1 MLNLKKYKKLNILK
15 IILLC
20 ITIYGIMSFFGEVE
34 LIMIFMIIIIVF
46 LFYVIVYSKE
56 KHNKLLKLAQN
67 NKRKYNLAIEIL
79 EAVVWEW
86 ESETKELFISRKI
99 KYILKNYT
107 KDLYTFK
114 KLLSYISEEDK
125 EPIKNF
131 FYDLI
136 QDNIIDNFTLECSI
150 INDIGE
156 NLIIE
161 IQGKSR
167 MKDDVFFISGY
178 IKDVTIK
185 KHKENIN
192 KLIENR
198 NRLAVEGSK
207 DITFWLNVNQ
217 SIISLDKS
225 IRNYIDFEGER
236 DLVTSYTSWKKN
248 IVNEDL
254 INYDKEILDIIIN
267 KEDEF
272 YSIEYR
278 IKNKDGGITW
288 FQNKG
293 KKSYEKNGDIF
304 LYGSISDITERKE
317 VELKQEYLTYT
328 DEVTGN
334 ANRRYFFKKVDEF
347 INMYNDNLAIIFIDL
362 DNFKY
367 INDTYGHDVGDSL
380 LREFTKIIE
389 DINIEDSLFARY
401 GSDEFII
408 AKYNYES
415 INDIIALLEKIIKK
429 LRKPLM
435 IKEKEL
441 FCTISIGI
449 SLYPEDGRDINE
461 LIKRADMAMYLAKIN
476 GKNRYEIF
484 DMKMLQVLDREFEIE
499 KGLRTAIENNEIK
512 IMYQPKILVNTGKVI
527 GFEALV
533 RWESKEL
540 GFVSPKEFISIAES
554 SGLIISI
561 GKYIIEE
568 VFKNCRELLLETD
581 KDFKL
586 AINLSDVQIR
596 DERIVGFIDE
606 TLKKYNIS
614 SKHIEFEIT
623 ESIIM
628 KSPEKNIKTLD
639 KLKSL
644 GVTLALDDFGT
655 GYSSLSYLRILPLD
669 VLKIDKSF
677 IDGILIEEKSEYIIN
692 SIIELSHY
700 LSLVVVAEGVE
711 RQEQLD
717 YLKKINCDIIQGY
730 YFSKPIDFI
739 ESKKML
745 LND

>member
-1 MLNLKKYKKLNILK
+1 
-15 IILLC
+15 
-20 ITIYGIMSFFGEVE
+20 
-34 LIMIFMIIIIVF
+34 MIIIMVF
-46 LFYVIVYSKE
+46 LSYVIVCSHK

-67 NKRKYNLAIEIL
+67 NKRKYNLAIDIL
-79 EAVVWEW
+79 DVVIWEW
-86 ESETKELFISRKI
+86 ESETKELFISPKI
-99 KYILKNYT
+99 KDILRNYT
-107 KDLYTFK
+107 KESYTFK

-136 QDNIIDNFTLECSI
+136 QNSIIDNFTLECSI

-156 NLIIE
+156 KIIIE

-167 MKDDVFFISGY
+167 MKGDIFFISGY
-178 IKDVTIK
+178 FKDVTIK

-225 IRNYIDFEGER
+225 IRNYIDFEGDR

-248 IVNEDL
+248 IVNED
-254 INYDKEILDIIIN
+254 ITEYDKEILNIIRN
-267 KEDEF
+267 KESEF
-272 YSIEYR
+272 FSIEYR
-278 IKNKDGGITW
+278 MKNKTGGITW
-288 FQNKG
+288 FQSKG
-293 KKSYEKNGDIF
+293 KKTYETNGDIF

-317 VELKQEYLTYT
+317 IELKQEYLTYT

-334 ANRRYFFKKVDEF
+334 ANRRYFLKKIDEF
-347 INMYNDNLAIIFIDL
+347 ISKDNYKLAIIFIDL

-367 INDTYGHDVGDSL
+367 INDTYGHDGGDSL
-380 LREFTKIIE
+380 LRAFTKIIE
-389 DINIEDSLFARY
+389 DLNIEDSLFARY

-415 INDIIALLEKIIKK
+415 TNEIIALLEKIIKK
-429 LRKPLM
+429 LSKPLM

-441 FCTISIGI
+441 FCTISIGV
-449 SLYPEDGRDINE
+449 SLYPKDGTDIKE
-461 LIKRADMAMYLAKIN
+461 VIKRADMAMYLAKKN
-476 GKNRYEIF
+476 GKNRYQIF
-484 DMKMLQVLDREFEIE
+484 DIKMLQVLNREFEIE

-512 IMYQPKILVNTGKVI
+512 IMYQPKILVATSKVI

-568 VFKNCRELLLETD
+568 VFKNCREILLETD
-581 KDFKL
+581 KEFKL

-596 DERIVGFIDE
+596 DEGIVEFIDG
-606 TLKKYNIS
+606 TLKKYNII

-644 GVTLALDDFGT
+644 GITLALDDFGT
-655 GYSSLSYLRILPLD
+655 GYSSLSYLRTLPLD

-700 LSLVVVAEGVE
+700 LNLVVVAEGVE
-711 RQEQLD
+711 RQEQVD

-739 ESKKML
+739 EAKKML